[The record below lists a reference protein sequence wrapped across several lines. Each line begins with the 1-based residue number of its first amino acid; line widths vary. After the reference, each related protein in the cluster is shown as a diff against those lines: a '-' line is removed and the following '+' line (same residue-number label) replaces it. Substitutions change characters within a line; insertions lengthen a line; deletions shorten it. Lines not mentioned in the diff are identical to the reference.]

1 MSPRSRG
8 RSASVTDRVRRCP
21 LRTIVSSMRCPD
33 GKRPIVVR
41 RKDAVDRA
49 AIDRH
54 YHVTRRDAFA
64 LGGCAWREGFDEDP
78 FSSGQLLAHTD
89 VVGDGG
95 HTDTERPSTWQ
106 FVRRDHAGH
115 RQGGEANE
123 ENDDATV
130 RRCAGHDGGAISRDF
145 RFGPVIRALQS
156 LEILRCARGSDE
168 RERPS
173 SSFRRAAA

>member
-1 MSPRSRG
+1 
-8 RSASVTDRVRRCP
+8 
-21 LRTIVSSMRCPD
+21 MRCPD

-95 HTDTERPSTWQ
+95 HTDTEHPSTWQ
-106 FVRRDHAGH
+106 FVRRDRAGH
-115 RQGGEANE
+115 RQDSEADE

-130 RRCAGHDGGAISRDF
+130 RRYAGHGGDAIEPPEVVD
-145 RFGPVIRALQS
+145 RAEVGQ
-156 LEILRCARGSDE
+156 AHV
-168 RERPS
+168 
-173 SSFRRAAA
+173 